1 MFLDDTPSGCS
12 SVDKGIEFYQKGR
25 AIMSVGGFDLQNW
38 VTNDRVLQ
46 EYFSKNENK
55 ENNFKET
62 GDDTSF
68 TES

>member
-1 MFLDDTPSGCS
+1 
-12 SVDKGIEFYQKGR
+12 
-25 AIMSVGGFDLQNW
+25 MSVGGFHLRNW

-46 EYFSKNENK
+46 EYFNKNENK

>member
-1 MFLDDTPSGCS
+1 
-12 SVDKGIEFYQKGR
+12 
-25 AIMSVGGFDLQNW
+25 MSVGGFHLQNR